1 MSLKFDIM
9 TLHFLPED
17 ATHTTQDR
25 DPVLVSPARPLL
37 GTISPEKAVS
47 RYQQIGKRTLECLII
62 LLCMP
67 LILPILL
74 AAALAVSLDGH
85 SPLYIQ
91 RRVGRGGRE
100 FRMLKLRTM
109 VPGAKGLLESHL
121 ASDPAAA
128 AEWERDQK
136 LKDDPRITRIGHFL
150 RKTSIDELPQVFN
163 VLFGTMA
170 LVGPRPMMPC
180 QKDSYKGTA
189 YYDLRPGITGLWQIS
204 DRNESAFGARVYYDE
219 LYKRVMSLR
228 TDLMVLTRT
237 VTVVLRGTGY

>member
-74 AAALAVSLDGH
+74 AAALAVSIAGGVCCFNYVKPITDGI
-85 SPLYIQ
+85 Y
-91 RRVGRGGRE
+91 E
-100 FRMLKLRTM
+100 K
-109 VPGAKGLLESHL
+109 
-121 ASDPAAA
+121 
-128 AEWERDQK
+128 
-136 LKDDPRITRIGHFL
+136 ITSEGET
-150 RKTSIDELPQVFN
+150 K
-163 VLFGTMA
+163 
-170 LVGPRPMMPC
+170 
-180 QKDSYKGTA
+180 
-189 YYDLRPGITGLWQIS
+189 
-204 DRNESAFGARVYYDE
+204 
-219 LYKRVMSLR
+219 
-228 TDLMVLTRT
+228 
-237 VTVVLRGTGY
+237 